1 VSVEFAPSL
10 GCRALKDALLYVS
23 FLLSLAGLVTA
34 CLRAIDW
41 MARSFSDRGPVSGK
55 HRTFSKGANG

>member
-23 FLLSLAGLVTA
+23 FLLSLAGLVAT

-41 MARSFSDRGPVSGK
+41 LASSFSERGPGSRK